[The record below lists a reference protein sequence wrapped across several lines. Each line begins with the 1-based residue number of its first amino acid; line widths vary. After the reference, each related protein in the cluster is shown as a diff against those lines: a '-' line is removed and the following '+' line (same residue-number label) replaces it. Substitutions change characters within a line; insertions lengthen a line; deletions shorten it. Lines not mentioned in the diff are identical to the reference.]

1 MKVKELIKLVNG
13 SDEPIYSLYN
23 LEDFIELP
31 KCVAM
36 GLNYDKHRWYALA
49 TNVYECEDGFVGITG
64 VDESYS
70 EDQTYSDIGV
80 ECEAEEYEEIQTVTY
95 RIKHEYD

>member
-1 MKVKELIKLVNG
+1 MKVQELIKLVNE
-13 SDEPIYSLYN
+13 SSVPIHSLYN
-23 LEDFIELP
+23 LEDFIKLP

-49 TNVYECEDGFVGITG
+49 TNVYECVDGFVGITG

-70 EDQTYSDIGV
+70 ENQTYSDIGF
-80 ECEAEEYEEIQTVTY
+80 ECEAEEYEKVQTITFK
-95 RIKHEYD
+95 IKE